1 MSKVLVAIPYWD
13 TIEPIVAAAA
23 TRIALSAG
31 GMLPLFV
38 KGRPIDYAR
47 NSIVRLFL
55 QHKNLTHLLT
65 LDSDVEP
72 PVDALQRLL
81 DCNTDLA
88 SGCYRLHMPSGLKWA
103 AHECR
108 DGKYYL
114 LDKLPDDKNPFW
126 ADAGGAGCLLIRR
139 SVLENMQW
147 PWFKWTEYE
156 NGTQQSEDVYFFKKA
171 NAAGLRVRFDPQVI
185 CRHYKT
191 IPI

>member
-1 MSKVLVAIPYWD
+1 MTKVLVTIPYWE

-23 TRIALSAG
+23 TQIALSVG
-31 GMLPLFV
+31 GLPLFV

-47 NSIVRLFL
+47 NSIVRVFL
-55 QHKNLTHLLT
+55 QNPEYTHLLT

-72 PVDALQRLL
+72 PVNTLKRLL

-88 SGCYRLHMPSGLKWA
+88 SGCYRLTMPTGFKWA
-103 AHECR
+103 SHDCR

-114 LDKLPDDKNPFW
+114 HDKLPDDKNPFW

-139 SVLENMQW
+139 GVLENMPW
-147 PWFKWTEYE
+147 PWFKWTEFE
-156 NGTQQSEDVYFFKKA
+156 DGTQQSEDVYFFKKC

-191 IPI
+191 VPI

>member
-1 MSKVLVAIPYWD
+1 MPKVLVTIPYWE

-23 TRIALSAG
+23 TRIALSFG
-31 GMLPLFV
+31 ELPLFV

-47 NSIVRLFL
+47 NSIVRVLL
-55 QHKNLTHLLT
+55 ANKAYTHLLT

-72 PVDALQRLL
+72 PINTLKRLL
-81 DCNTDLA
+81 ACDAALA

-103 AHECR
+103 SHEFR
-108 DGKYYL
+108 AGKYYL
-114 LDKLPDDKNPFW
+114 HDKLPDEKNPFW

-139 SVLENMQW
+139 DVLEQMQW
-147 PWFKWTEYE
+147 PWFKWTEFE
-156 NGTQQSEDVYFFKKA
+156 DGTQQSEDVYFFKKC
-171 NAAGLRVRFDPQVI
+171 NAAGLQVRFDPQVI